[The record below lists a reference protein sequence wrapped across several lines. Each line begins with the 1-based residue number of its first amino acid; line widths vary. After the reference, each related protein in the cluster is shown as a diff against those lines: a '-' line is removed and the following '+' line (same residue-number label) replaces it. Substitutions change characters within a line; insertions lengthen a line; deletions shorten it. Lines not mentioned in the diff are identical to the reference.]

1 MITGIVVTLFMS
13 SIILLVGIGIATFI
27 RSLKKPEDEEGD

>member
-1 MITGIVVTLFMS
+1 MITGIVVTLLMS
-13 SIILLVGIGIATFI
+13 SVILLVGIGIAAFV